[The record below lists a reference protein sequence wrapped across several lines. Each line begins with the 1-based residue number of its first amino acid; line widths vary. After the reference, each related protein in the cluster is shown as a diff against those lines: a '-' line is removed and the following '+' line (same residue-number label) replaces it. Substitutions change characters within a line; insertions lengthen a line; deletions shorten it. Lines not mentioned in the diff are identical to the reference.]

1 MINVEN
7 YIKRNGEVN
16 MIKIA
21 VCDDEQYFRK
31 RMNHIIFEYMEKNG
45 YDYAITDFE
54 SGEEFLKA
62 SSRKMDYTIVFLDV
76 NMKEINGMETARAIR
91 CLSADTYIVFVTA
104 FISYVL
110 EGYKVNALRF
120 LLKED
125 VNLEGAM
132 RECLDAVIADMNYR
146 EVRYTFDF
154 QNGRKE
160 LCVDRILYV
169 ESRLHKVIFFVME
182 DGITE
187 YYLYDKLDNIDKILT
202 IYGFYRIHQSFLVNM
217 KCVKKVERYRAVLL
231 NGMEL
236 SISKKYYKEFEIQY
250 IKTQGDI

>member
-1 MINVEN
+1 MVTDVEY
-7 YIKRNGEVN
+7 YIKHNGEVH

-21 VCDDEQYFRK
+21 VCDDERYFRE
-31 RMNHIIFEYMEKNG
+31 RMNHIISEYMGRKG

-54 SGEEFLKA
+54 SGEDFLKA
-62 SSRKMDYTIVFLDV
+62 GSEKMDYTIVFLDV

-125 VNLEGAM
+125 ANLEGAM

-182 DGITE
+182 DGIAE
-187 YYLYDKLDNIDKILT
+187 YHMYDKLNNIDKILT
-202 IYGFYRIHQSFLVNM
+202 QYGFYRIHQSFLLNM
-217 KCVKKVERYRAVLL
+217 RYVLFFV
-231 NGMEL
+231 
-236 SISKKYYKEFEIQY
+236 SF
-250 IKTQGDI
+250 